1 MTAREMS
8 IGDRGEE
15 LLGWLWRLGG
25 LTASQYAALAEAA
38 DPEMV
43 MKGAASRG
51 NRWGRNGRPKPPRQ
65 EAAKAAPKEE
75 TGAAAQ
81 DAPRSG
87 PSVGPFEG
95 GSEGTAG

>member
-25 LTASQYAALAEAA
+25 LTASQYAALAEEA

-43 MKGAASRG
+43 EKGGRSRG
-51 NRWGRNGRPKPPRQ
+51 NRGNGKPKKAEPGARPDAEPDAEARGSAGENGGR
-65 EAAKAAPKEE
+65 AI
-75 TGAAAQ
+75 
-81 DAPRSG
+81 
-87 PSVGPFEG
+87 
-95 GSEGTAG
+95 